1 MKRTALALALTFAFG
16 AAQAAEMTEQQ
27 KTLYALGQAIAQQA
41 GVFRLTAAELE
52 HVQKGFRDG
61 VTGAKSAVD
70 MNVYG
75 PKLQPLAEARQAA
88 AAEKAG
94 AAGREALAKAA
105 AEKGAV
111 KSASGFVYLATRE
124 GKGAKPAA
132 TDVVSVN
139 YRGVL
144 TDGKEF
150 DSSYKRKEP
159 FEFPLDRVIPCWGEG
174 VQMMKVGG
182 KAKLTCPPQ
191 TAYGERG
198 AGDVI
203 PPNATL
209 VFEVELLAIK
219 PKEAAAAP
227 KEPASA
233 PAKDAAVALPK
244 EAGKAPPA
252 AKAK

>member
-1 MKRTALALALTFAFG
+1 MKRTATALALALAFG
-16 AAQAAEMTEQQ
+16 SASAADMTENQ

-41 GVFRLTAAELE
+41 GVFRLTPAELE
-52 HVQKGFRDG
+52 HVQKGMRDA

-75 PKLQPLAEARQAA
+75 PKIQQLAEARQAA
-88 AAEKAG
+88 AGEKAA
-94 AAGREALAKAA
+94 AAGKEALAKAG

-111 KSASGFVYLATRE
+111 KAPSGFIYLVTRE

-132 TDVVSVN
+132 TDIVTVH
-139 YRGVL
+139 YRGTL

-174 VQMMKVGG
+174 VQLMKVGG

-209 VFEVELLAIK
+209 VFEVELLSIK
-219 PKEAAAAP
+219 QKEPALP
-227 KEPASA
+227 KEPASSLPRE
-233 PAKDAAVALPK
+233 PAS
-244 EAGKAPPA
+244 
-252 AKAK
+252 KAK

>member
-1 MKRTALALALTFAFG
+1 MKRTTLAFALTLAFG
-16 AAQAAEMTEQQ
+16 ASHAADMTEQQ

-52 HVQKGFRDG
+52 HVQKGMRDG

-70 MNVYG
+70 MTVYG
-75 PKLQPLAEARQAA
+75 PRLQKFAESRQAA
-88 AAEKAG
+88 VAEKVG
-94 AAGREALAKAA
+94 AAGRTALAKAA

-111 KSASGFVYLATRE
+111 KAPSGFVYLATVE
-124 GKGAKPAA
+124 GKGANPKA
-132 TDVVSVN
+132 TDTVSVH

-159 FEFPLDRVIPCWGEG
+159 FEFPLNRVIPCWSEG
-174 VQMMKVGG
+174 VQLMKVGG

-209 VFEVELLAIK
+209 VFEVELIAIK
-219 PKEAAAAP
+219 A
-227 KEPASA
+227 
-233 PAKDAAVALPK
+233 
-244 EAGKAPPA
+244 APPA
-252 AKAK
+252 GSLPKGTGKVPASKAK